1 MRAAPLIALAACAAC
16 VTGGTRTIRP
26 VAEELIQASERVTLT
41 AALQAITDRG
51 LPLRESNPD
60 AGIIETDYV
69 DMASY
74 YQEATYYPFAERIVR
89 FRVLVT
95 DDPQSGDTRLAIQGI
110 YSPFSTGL
118 SNTRRNERAIPR
130 DHPAMQLVRSL
141 VDHIR
146 EIAEGG

>member
-1 MRAAPLIALAACAAC
+1 MRAGPLIALAVCAAC
-16 VTGGTRTIRP
+16 VTSGTRTIRP

-41 AALQAITDRG
+41 AALQAITDQG

-60 AGIIETDYV
+60 AGVIETEYV
-69 DMASY
+69 DIASY
-74 YQEATYYPFAERIVR
+74 YREATQYPFAERIVR
-89 FRVLVT
+89 FRVFVT